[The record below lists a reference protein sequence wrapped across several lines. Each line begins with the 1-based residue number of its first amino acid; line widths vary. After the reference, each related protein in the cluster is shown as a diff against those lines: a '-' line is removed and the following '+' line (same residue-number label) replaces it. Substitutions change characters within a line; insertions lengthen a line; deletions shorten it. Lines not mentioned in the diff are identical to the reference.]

1 METETRITSAM
12 HAPGAILLI
21 SCYELGHR
29 PAGLTRPLRALE
41 TAGFAPDVIDIAVEP
56 LDIQKVKRAR
66 FIGISVPMHTALRLG
81 VHLLHRIREI
91 NPNVFICM
99 YGLYATLNA
108 DYLLSHGVDFCL
120 PSSGT
125 PQPPLSGGQI
135 RDTLSGGQIR
145 DTLSGGQVRDTLSRG
160 QVRDMSAQLVELVAS
175 FVKKKG
181 IKRPI
186 DSVSVG
192 KLPPLKVYAQFE
204 DKDEVRTVGY
214 TETTHGCKH
223 LCTHCPIPPVYNGK
237 FFVVQPDTV
246 LAEIQEQV
254 AQGAT
259 HITFGDPDFLNGP
272 MHGLRILRAMHKR
285 FPDLTFDFTT
295 KIEHILKHR
304 KHFREFAQLGCRFVI
319 SAVESLSDRVL
330 TILEKHHTRGDV
342 EIALDIV
349 QGAGIALRPTWVPFT
364 PWTTL
369 DDYLEI
375 LEFIDTHGLIYHVD
389 PVQYAVRLLIPP
401 GSHLLN
407 RPETKA
413 LSLTLDEASFSYT
426 WAHSD
431 ARMDELH
438 KMVNT
443 LVENDARAGVDTL
456 ETFYRIWTL
465 AADMH
470 GSRHT
475 PLGFRSKEAHRP
487 APRITEAWFC

>member
-1 METETRITSAM
+1 MEKETQITSAM

-29 PAGLTRPLRALE
+29 PAGLTRPLRAFE
-41 TAGFAPDVIDIAVEP
+41 AAGFAPDAIDIAVEP
-56 LDIQKVKRAR
+56 LDVEKVARAK

-91 NPNVFICM
+91 NPAVSISM

-108 DYLLSHGVDFCL
+108 DYLLSQDVDFCL
-120 PSSGT
+120 DGEVST
-125 PQPPLSGGQI
+125 
-135 RDTLSGGQIR
+135 
-145 DTLSGGQVRDTLSRG
+145 
-160 QVRDMSAQLVELVAS
+160 QLVELVES
-175 FVKKKG
+175 FVGEKWVESPTG
-181 IKRPI
+181 
-186 DSVSVG
+186 DSVPIG
-192 KLPPLKVYAQFE
+192 KLPPLEVYARFE

-223 LCTHCPIPPVYNGK
+223 LCTHCPIPPVYKGK
-237 FFVVQPDTV
+237 FFAVDRETV
-246 LAEIQEQV
+246 LDEIRKQV
-254 AQGAT
+254 AEGAT

-272 MHGLRILRAMHKR
+272 MHGLRILRAMHKAH
-285 FPDLTFDFTT
+285 PNLTFDFTT
-295 KIEHILKHR
+295 KVEHILKHR
-304 KHFREFAQLGCRFVI
+304 KHFSEFAQLGCRFII

-330 TILEKHHTRGDV
+330 TILEKHHTREDV
-342 EIALDIV
+342 EAAINIV
-349 QGAGIALRPTWVPFT
+349 HGADIALRPTWVPFT

-375 LEFIDTHGLIYHVD
+375 LQFVDTHRLIYHVD

-401 GSHLLN
+401 GSYLLN
-407 RPETKA
+407 RPETQA
-413 LSLTLDEASFSYT
+413 LSLTLDEAAFSYT
-426 WAHSD
+426 WTHPD

-438 KMVNT
+438 KTVNT
-443 LVENDARAGVDTL
+443 LVEKDARAGVDAL

-465 AADMH
+465 AADMQ

-475 PLGFRSKEAHRP
+475 PLGFRSKEAHQP

>member
-1 METETRITSAM
+1 MKTEARTSSTM
-12 HAPGAILLI
+12 RAPGAILLI

-41 TAGFAPDVIDIAVEP
+41 MAGFAPDVMDIAVEP
-56 LDIQKVKRAR
+56 LDVEKVARAK

-81 VHLLHRIREI
+81 VHLLYRIREI
-91 NPNVFICM
+91 NPDVSISM

-108 DYLLSHGVDFCL
+108 DYLLSRGVDFCIANTAL
-120 PSSGT
+120 T
-125 PQPPLSGGQI
+125 E
-135 RDTLSGGQIR
+135 
-145 DTLSGGQVRDTLSRG
+145 
-160 QVRDMSAQLVELVAS
+160 LVELVKS
-175 FVKKKG
+175 VEKKERIEAQG
-181 IKRPI
+181 
-186 DSVSVG
+186 DVSVG
-192 KLPPLKVYAQFE
+192 KLPPLEMYAQFE
-204 DKDEVRTVGY
+204 DNGEVRTVGY

-237 FFVVQPDTV
+237 FFAVQRDTV

-259 HITFGDPDFLNGP
+259 HMTFGDPDFLNGP
-272 MHGLRILRAMHKR
+272 THGLRILREMHAAY
-285 FPDLTFDFTT
+285 PNLTFDFTT
-295 KIEHILKHR
+295 KVEHILKHR

-319 SAVESLSDRVL
+319 SAVESLSEQVL
-330 TILEKHHTRGDV
+330 TILEKHHTRADV
-342 EIALDIV
+342 EAAIDIV
-349 QGAGIALRPTWVPFT
+349 HGVGIALRPTWVPFT

-375 LEFIDTHGLIYHVD
+375 FQFVNTHRLAYHVD

-401 GSHLLN
+401 GSYLLN

-413 LSLTLDEASFSYT
+413 LSLMLDEASFSYT
-426 WAHSD
+426 WVHPD
-431 ARMDELH
+431 ARVDELH
-438 KMVNT
+438 KTVNV

-456 ETFYRIWTL
+456 ETFYRIWGL

-475 PLGFRSKEAHRP
+475 PLGFRSKEAHQP

>member
-1 METETRITSAM
+1 M
-12 HAPGAILLI
+12 HTPGAVLLI

-29 PAGLTRPLRALE
+29 PIGLTRPLRALKA
-41 TAGFAPDVIDIAVEP
+41 AGFAPDAIDIAVEP
-56 LDIQKVKRAR
+56 LDTEKVARAL

-81 VHLLHRIREI
+81 VRLLHRIRQI
-91 NPNVFICM
+91 NPDVSVCM

-120 PSSGT
+120 SGET
-125 PQPPLSGGQI
+125 S
-135 RDTLSGGQIR
+135 T
-145 DTLSGGQVRDTLSRG
+145 
-160 QVRDMSAQLVELVAS
+160 QLVALVES
-175 FVKKKG
+175 FIEKKW
-181 IKRPI
+181 IAPPD

-192 KLPPLKVYAQFE
+192 KLPPLEVYARFE

-237 FFVVQPDTV
+237 FFVVERDIV

-272 MHGLRILRAMHKR
+272 MHGLRILREMHDA
-285 FPDLTFDFTT
+285 FPNLTFDFTT
-295 KIEHILKHR
+295 KVEHILKHR
-304 KHFREFAQLGCRFVI
+304 KHFREFAHLGCRFII
-319 SAVESLSDRVL
+319 SAVESLSETVL
-330 TILEKHHTRGDV
+330 TILEKHHTRADV
-342 EIALDIV
+342 ETAIDIV
-349 QGAGIALRPTWVPFT
+349 HGAGIALRPTWVPFT

-369 DDYLEI
+369 EDYLEM
-375 LEFIDTHGLIYHVD
+375 LTFVETHRLVYHVD

-401 GSHLLN
+401 GSYLLN
-407 RPETKA
+407 RPETKT
-413 LSLTLDEASFSYT
+413 LSLTLDETAFSYI
-426 WAHSD
+426 WEHPD
-431 ARMDELH
+431 ARMDKLH
-438 KMVNT
+438 KTINA
-443 LVENDARAGVDTL
+443 LVENDARMDADTL
-456 ETFYRIWTL
+456 DTFYRIGEL

-475 PLGFRSKEAHRP
+475 PMGFRSNATHPP